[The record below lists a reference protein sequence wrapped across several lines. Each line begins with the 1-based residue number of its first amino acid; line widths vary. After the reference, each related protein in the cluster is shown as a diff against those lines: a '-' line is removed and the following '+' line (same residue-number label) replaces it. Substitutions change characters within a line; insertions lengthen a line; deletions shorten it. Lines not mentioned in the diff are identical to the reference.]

1 MSEIRSCQ
9 FASWSETYQI
19 TDPKEI
25 WNKIDWKGNRGNRD
39 IFNYRPEIEDLGNR
53 KIQPQMKMF
62 LVSSIEY
69 CASTHWVPGMVNEV
83 NIVLFPLLL
92 ILFNIMLQHSIFPT
106 KWLFCVVVALFKNN
120 GSS

>member
-62 LVSSIEY
+62 LVSTLEFKMCQYSREELDEQLT
-69 CASTHWVPGMVNEV
+69 AR
-83 NIVLFPLLL
+83 LLE
-92 ILFNIMLQHSIFPT
+92 
-106 KWLFCVVVALFKNN
+106 W
-120 GSS
+120 